1 MDITGNGQGCIFH
14 CPWSSD
20 LGHWAVVCRK
30 CPEFFLA
37 ASSNAAAAS
46 KALHSKGCF
55 LYSSSACGPRNYSS
69 ISTWFWVLLPL
80 LLTLPGPTLLYMSQG
95 KYRDWDLW
103 TGGNWWTDLTK
114 DQTLIFLSFIPRILS
129 EVALLGE
136 TSRCCFNQLQKKY
149 ILLYW

>member
-1 MDITGNGQGCIFH
+1 MKLWTKWILQGMVRVVSSIV
-14 CPWSSD
+14 PDPVTLDTEQWS
-20 LGHWAVVCRK
+20 A
-30 CPEFFLA
+30 ENAQFFLA

-114 DQTLIFLSFIPRILS
+114 EQTLIFLSFIPKILS

-136 TSRCCFNQLQKKY
+136 TSRCCFNQL
-149 ILLYW
+149 